1 MKRIILASASP
12 RRREILDTIGIKH
25 EVVVSAYDESATP
38 ADLTPD
44 MLVLVNSEGK
54 GRAVAKVVVDNNSV
68 VISSDTVVAMKKEDG
83 YRVYGKPVDRQ
94 DAISMLQELSGKA
107 HTVFTGL
114 TIIDKSTGVC
124 ESIVDTTDVVFKELS
139 MDEIEWYVDTFEPMD
154 KAGSYAIQGLGARFV
169 TSINGSYHTVMG
181 LPAHRVYEILSN
193 MGAL

>member
-1 MKRIILASASP
+1 MKRIILASGSP

-25 EVVVSAYDESATP
+25 EVVVSAYDESSTP
-38 ADLTPD
+38 YDLTPD
-44 MLVLVNSEGK
+44 LLVLANSQGK
-54 GRAVAKVVVDNNSV
+54 GRAVANVVEDNNAV

-83 YRVYGKPVDRQ
+83 YRIYGKPVDRQ
-94 DAISMLQELSGKA
+94 DAIAMLQELSGKA

-114 TIIDKSTGVC
+114 TIMDKATGTC
-124 ESIVDTTDVVFKELS
+124 ESVVDKTEVVFKDLTME
-139 MDEIEWYVDTFEPMD
+139 EIEWYVDTLEPMD